1 MWLGTWRQISVI
13 RARWVGERLKDGV
26 KKQRQIIFLEILLEK
41 KKKTDSISDGEF
53 LKDFNY
59 GDIVT

>member
-1 MWLGTWRQISVI
+1 MGWW
-13 RARWVGERLKDGV
+13 EV
-26 KKQRQIIFLEILLEK
+26 KGWGKEAETDYFSGNLAGKK

>member
-1 MWLGTWRQISVI
+1 MGWW
-13 RARWVGERLKDGV
+13 EV
-26 KKQRQIIFLEILLEK
+26 KGWGKEAETDYFSGNLAGK